1 MNPSIESYLL
11 LSLVDRE
18 TIGQEVNNPEVTVL
32 DHPSVNGRDLHQH
45 KRLMQ
50 TSASSS
56 LGRCLAVV
64 CFQSFF
70 LLWGAYCSI
79 LVSNLIYMQILYT
92 VCFGKCLLLREQK
105 TDLNRNSSSEVQ
117 SSNGST

>member
-18 TIGQEVNNPEVTVL
+18 TIGQEVNNPEMTIL
-32 DHPSVNGRDLHQH
+32 DHPSVNGRDLHRH

-50 TSASSS
+50 TSASTS
-56 LGRCLAVV
+56 LGRSLAVV
-64 CFQSFF
+64 CFQSFL
-70 LLWGAYCSI
+70 LLWGHI
-79 LVSNLIYMQILYT
+79 VPFWLIIYMQILYI

-117 SSNGST
+117 NSNGST